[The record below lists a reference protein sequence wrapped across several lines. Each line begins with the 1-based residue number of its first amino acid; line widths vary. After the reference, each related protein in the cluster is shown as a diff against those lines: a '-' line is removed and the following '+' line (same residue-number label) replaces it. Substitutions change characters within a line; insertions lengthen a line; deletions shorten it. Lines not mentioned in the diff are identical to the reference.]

1 MTTPPEG
8 FLFDVAAPPTPVER
22 LLLLADQYVQHNDML
37 DRLLR
42 AHPPSEPN
50 AHAASAQRL
59 ASATRTALKA
69 VTDVRL
75 FRSPDLSDAVVRLEQ
90 LAFLSSASADQQLP
104 MARTLTALAPEAAMG
119 CANTLAY
126 EIRRRGG
133 TAAGDG
139 PEHTLTAAHH
149 TALWEIAC
157 GNVVVTSSL
166 STTATSACS
175 WAHCGRWRQRGSRS
189 AFRSPRLP
197 PMWAARSRTES
208 ASLPPAPP
216 RWPQPSAARPLAG
229 RPRPH
234 PPLRRRPPAAVN

>member
-42 AHPPSEPN
+42 VAHPPSEPN

-69 VTDVRL
+69 VTDGRL

-126 EIRRRGG
+126 EIRRRQG

-149 TALWEIAC
+149 TALWE
-157 GNVVVTSSL
+157 S
-166 STTATSACS
+166 
-175 WAHCGRWRQRGSRS
+175 Q
-189 AFRSPRLP
+189 
-197 PMWAARSRTES
+197 
-208 ASLPPAPP
+208 
-216 RWPQPSAARPLAG
+216 
-229 RPRPH
+229 
-234 PPLRRRPPAAVN
+234 